1 MEKEQERFVKG
12 IWIPI
17 GVWTDDSL
25 SWNEKIL
32 LCEIDSYTSD
42 TKDCCLSNEYI
53 ADLLGIGVNAA
64 NKLLLSLISKGF
76 LIKTR
81 SIFHQ
86 KYVKLK
92 HPLIYIN
99 NINKNISTMYTTTE
113 NIHSNTCIIEEK
125 EEDNNI
131 LSKKKKKFTKPT
143 VEEVHDY
150 VLEKGYHVDAETFF
164 NFYESKGWMVGK
176 SPMKNWRAAVATW
189 EKGRKNSY
197 AAPLPNGVVI
207 TESFAERNRKLENE
221 KGW

>member
-17 GVWTDDSL
+17 GLWTDDSL

-32 LCEIDSYTSD
+32 LCEIDSLTAEEQ
-42 TKDCCLSNEYI
+42 DCCLSDEYI

-64 NKLLLSLISKGF
+64 KKLLSSLISKGF
-76 LIKTR
+76 LTKTKTILYR
-81 SIFHQ
+81 
-86 KYVKLK
+86 KYVKLSC
-92 HPLIYIN
+92 PLIYIN
-99 NINKNISTMYTTTE
+99 NINKNISTVYTTTD
-113 NIHSNTCIIEEK
+113 NILCNTCCIEEK

-176 SPMKNWRAAVATW
+176 SPMKNWRSVSAM
-189 EKGRKNSY
+189 S
-197 AAPLPNGVVI
+197 
-207 TESFAERNRKLENE
+207 
-221 KGW
+221 